1 MLNHKS
7 LLHFLLLP
15 IAILIF
21 GMVLTS
27 CNTAPK
33 GRVEVV
39 SAATVATQLSTS
51 NLQLVD
57 VRTAAE
63 FAQGTIK
70 GAVNIDIKETST
82 FKDKMEQFDKNK
94 PVYIFCQA
102 GGRSKN
108 AAAQLLEMG
117 FTTIY
122 DFSGGYSTWSSQHN
136 NQ

>member
-7 LLHFLLLP
+7 PLHFLLLP
-15 IAILIF
+15 LVILLF
-21 GMVLTS
+21 GMVLSS
-27 CNTAPK
+27 CDTAPK
-33 GRVEVV
+33 GKVEVV
-39 SAATVATQLSTS
+39 SAAVIAKQLITP

-70 GAVNIDIKETST
+70 GAVNIDVKETTT

-102 GGRSKN
+102 GGRSKR

>member
-7 LLHFLLLP
+7 PLHFLLLP
-15 IAILIF
+15 VVIF
-21 GMVLTS
+21 LFEMVLTS
-27 CNTAPK
+27 CDTAPK

-70 GAVNIDIKETST
+70 GAVNIDVKETTT

-102 GGRSKN
+102 GGRSKK

-122 DFSGGYSTWSSQHN
+122 DFSGGYSNWSSQHN

>member
-1 MLNHKS
+1 MLHHKS
-7 LLHFLLLP
+7 PLYFLLQP
-15 IAILIF
+15 IAILLF
-21 GMVLTS
+21 GVLLFS
-27 CNTAPK
+27 CDTAPK
-33 GRVEVV
+33 GTVQVV
-39 SAATVATQLSTS
+39 SAADVATQLSTS

-70 GAVNIDIKETST
+70 GAVNIDVKETTS
-82 FKDKMEQFDKNK
+82 FKDKIQQLDKNK

-102 GGRSKN
+102 GGRSKK

>member
-7 LLHFLLLP
+7 PLHFLLLP
-15 IAILIF
+15 IAILLF
-21 GMVLTS
+21 GMVLSS
-27 CNTAPK
+27 CDTAPK
-33 GRVEVV
+33 GKVEVV
-39 SAATVATQLSTS
+39 SAAAVATQLSTP

-70 GAVNIDIKETST
+70 GAVNIDVKESTT

-102 GGRSKN
+102 GGRSKR
-108 AAAQLLEMG
+108 AAAQLQEMG

>member
-7 LLHFLLLP
+7 PLHFLLLP
-15 IAILIF
+15 LAILLF

-27 CNTAPK
+27 CDTAPK
-33 GRVEVV
+33 GKVEVV
-39 SAATVATQLSTS
+39 SAATVATQLSTP

-70 GAVNIDIKETST
+70 GAVNIDVKETTT

-102 GGRSKN
+102 GGRSKK

-122 DFSGGYSTWSSQHN
+122 DFSDGYSTWSSQHN

>member
-7 LLHFLLLP
+7 PLHFLLLP
-15 IAILIF
+15 IAILLF
-21 GMVLTS
+21 GMVLSS
-27 CNTAPK
+27 CDTAPK
-33 GRVEVV
+33 GKVEVV
-39 SAATVATQLSTS
+39 SAAVIAKQLSTP

-70 GAVNIDIKETST
+70 G
-82 FKDKMEQFDKNK
+82 
-94 PVYIFCQA
+94 
-102 GGRSKN
+102 SKK

>member
-7 LLHFLLLP
+7 PLHFLLLP
-15 IAILIF
+15 VAILLF
-21 GMVLTS
+21 GMVLSS
-27 CNTAPK
+27 CDTAPK

-39 SAATVATQLSTS
+39 SAAAIATQLSTP
-51 NLQLVD
+51 NLQLID

-70 GAVNIDIKETST
+70 GAVNIDVKETIS

-102 GGRSKN
+102 GGRSKK
-108 AAAQLLEMG
+108 AAAQLQEMG

>member
-1 MLNHKS
+1 MLYHKS
-7 LLHFLLLP
+7 QLHFLLLP
-15 IAILIF
+15 IAILLF
-21 GMVLTS
+21 GMVLSS
-27 CNTAPK
+27 CDTAPK
-33 GRVEVV
+33 GKVEVV
-39 SAATVATQLSTS
+39 SAAAVAKQLSTP

-70 GAVNIDIKETST
+70 GAVNIDVKESTT

-102 GGRSKN
+102 GGRSKR
-108 AAAQLLEMG
+108 AAAQLQEMG

>member
-1 MLNHKS
+1 MLYHKS
-7 LLHFLLLP
+7 QLHFLLLP
-15 IAILIF
+15 IAILLF
-21 GMVLTS
+21 GMVLSS
-27 CNTAPK
+27 CDTAPK
-33 GRVEVV
+33 GKVEVV
-39 SAATVATQLSTS
+39 SAAAVATQLSTP

-70 GAVNIDIKETST
+70 GAVNIDVKESTT

-102 GGRSKN
+102 GGRSKR
-108 AAAQLLEMG
+108 AAAQLQEMG